1 MAAHPGSVF
10 ALEMESYAAYK
21 TESFR
26 ESCSLQ
32 KLLLTQYEAN

>member
-21 TESFR
+21 TVIQGK
-26 ESCSLQ
+26 LQ
-32 KLLLTQYEAN
+32 PPKTTFDTI